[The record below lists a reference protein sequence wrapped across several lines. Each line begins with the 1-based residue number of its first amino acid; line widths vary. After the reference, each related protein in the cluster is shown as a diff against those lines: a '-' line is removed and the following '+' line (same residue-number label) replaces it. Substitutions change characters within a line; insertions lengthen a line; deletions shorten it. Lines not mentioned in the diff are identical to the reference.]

1 MGPFRQMRLD
11 ESLEVVTITTQTCF
25 DALFPLACLQVKVAS
40 VEIQSL
46 PIIEVMGNL
55 IDRCFA
61 GFKSLFISIP
71 TKNNPDRMVATNSDR
86 EIRLQAIRAK
96 IRSLEEA
103 DVKQTQLLNFLHSD
117 AFRDQFSNK
126 ILNMT
131 RGHLVDGFGEK
142 QNESQESRIE
152 KLKEEREVLL
162 EEDKKVSL
170 ELQKAESESARLR
183 EVLRQK
189 RLDVEELRCRVLQK
203 RGVKVSLEEEN
214 SKNIH
219 PCPGGF

>member
-11 ESLEVVTITTQTCF
+11 ESLVVVTITTQTCF
-25 DALFPLACLQVKVAS
+25 DALFPSACLQVKVAS

-55 IDRCFA
+55 IGRCFA

-71 TKNNPDRMVATNSDR
+71 TKNHPDRMVATSSDR

-117 AFRDQFSNK
+117 AFRDQVTNK
-126 ILNMT
+126 ILDMT
-131 RGHLVDGFGEK
+131 RGHLDEKFGEK
-142 QNESQESRIE
+142 QDENQESRIK
-152 KLKEEREVLL
+152 KLKEEREILL
-162 EEDKKVSL
+162 EEDKRVQVEL
-170 ELQKAESESARLR
+170 EKAELESNRLR

-189 RLDVEELRCRVLQK
+189 QLDLQELRGRVLQK
-203 RGVKVSLEEEN
+203 RGVKATLEEKN
-214 SKNIH
+214 SKNIYL
-219 PCPGGF
+219 CP

>member
-11 ESLEVVTITTQTCF
+11 ESLVVVTITTQTCF
-25 DALFPLACLQVKVAS
+25 DALFPSACLQVKGAS

-55 IDRCFA
+55 IGRCFA

-71 TKNNPDRMVATNSDR
+71 TKNNPARMVATSSDR

-117 AFRDQFSNK
+117 VFRDQVTNK
-126 ILNMT
+126 VLGMT
-131 RGHLVDGFGEK
+131 RGHLDEKLGEK
-142 QNESQESRIE
+142 QDENQENRIK
-152 KLKEEREVLL
+152 KLKEEREILL
-162 EEDKKVSL
+162 EEDKRVQL
-170 ELQKAESESARLR
+170 ELEAAESESTRLR

-189 RLDVEELRCRVLQK
+189 QLDLQELRGRVLQK
-203 RGVKVSLEEEN
+203 RSVKASLEEKN
-214 SKNIH
+214 SKNIYL
-219 PCPGGF
+219 CP